1 MRLADVLDAI
11 QKMADKPIKYSVED
25 YAIVF
30 SWKAYEP
37 IPLYVRTFKVDP
49 NTFYQGLQGVGSYD
63 FGESQN
69 VGQNNSSGGFGG
81 SSGGGGG
88 SGGQS
93 GQSQVGAIMARVSVA
108 GGTTTGGRQGGG
120 GQQGG
125 GGAGGGGGLKF
136 VTTTNNMEDVSRA
149 AINYFSSLGVDLD
162 PTRNPGKALF
172 FNDRQGMLVVR
183 ATMQDL
189 DIIEAAIQILN
200 IVPPQVNI
208 KSKFVEISQNDQKAL
223 GFDWYLGNMLMN
235 NGTIGAQAGSAPSYT
250 GAATPA
256 NPSGVFPGNPYAGTT
271 IPASATDGQLTSG
284 LRSVGSP
291 LFTLSGILTDPQFRL
306 VIKAL
311 QQRDGTELL
320 AQPEVTTTSGRQAQ
334 MKAADVKSVIT
345 GFSFSQTQN
354 AQGGGN
360 GQTIVN
366 PGATIVYP
374 LPEQM
379 ELGPVLDVIPCVLS
393 DGFTINLTL
402 IPTLTEFVGYDNPN
416 DVLTSGIL
424 NSSAQG
430 FTLVPTVLPRFNVRQ
445 VVSTV
450 NVWDGQTVVLGG
462 LLSETVT
469 TLKDQVPVLGDLP
482 LVGRL
487 FRNESKSTQK
497 KNLLIFVT
505 PRLIDPA
512 GNWLHTEEEMPFA
525 QTIPPQPPA
534 AAGQERN

>member
-1 MRLADVLDAI
+1 
-11 QKMADKPIKYSVED
+11 
-25 YAIVF
+25 
-30 SWKAYEP
+30 
-37 IPLYVRTFKVDP
+37 
-49 NTFYQGLQGVGSYD
+49 
-63 FGESQN
+63 
-69 VGQNNSSGGFGG
+69 
-81 SSGGGGG
+81 
-88 SGGQS
+88 
-93 GQSQVGAIMARVSVA
+93 
-108 GGTTTGGRQGGG
+108 
-120 GQQGG
+120 
-125 GGAGGGGGLKF
+125 
-136 VTTTNNMEDVSRA
+136 
-149 AINYFSSLGVDLD
+149 
-162 PTRNPGKALF
+162 
-172 FNDRQGMLVVR
+172 
-183 ATMQDL
+183 
-189 DIIEAAIQILN
+189 
-200 IVPPQVNI
+200 
-208 KSKFVEISQNDQKAL
+208 
-223 GFDWYLGNMLMN
+223 MLMN

-291 LFTLSGILTDPQFRL
+291 LFTLSGILTDPQFRM
-306 VIKAL
+306 VVKAL
-311 QQRDGTELL
+311 QSRSGSELL

-345 GFSFSQTQN
+345 AFSFSSQQN
-354 AQGGGN
+354 AQAGGN

-366 PGATIVYP
+366 PGSTIVFP

-416 DVLTSGIL
+416 EVL
-424 NSSAQG
+424 NSGVLGNSAQG
-430 FTLVPTVLPRFNVRQ
+430 FVVVPTVLPRFTVRQ

-487 FRNESKSTQK
+487 FRNESKTTAK
-497 KNLLIFVT
+497 KNLLVFVT
-505 PRLIDPA
+505 PMLIDPA
-512 GNWLHTEEEMPFA
+512 GNRLHTDDEMPFA
-525 QTIPPQPPA
+525 QSGIPVQPPA
-534 AAGQERN
+534 AAGQEKN

>member
-1 MRLADVLDAI
+1 
-11 QKMADKPIKYSVED
+11 
-25 YAIVF
+25 
-30 SWKAYEP
+30 
-37 IPLYVRTFKVDP
+37 
-49 NTFYQGLQGVGSYD
+49 
-63 FGESQN
+63 
-69 VGQNNSSGGFGG
+69 
-81 SSGGGGG
+81 
-88 SGGQS
+88 
-93 GQSQVGAIMARVSVA
+93 
-108 GGTTTGGRQGGG
+108 
-120 GQQGG
+120 
-125 GGAGGGGGLKF
+125 
-136 VTTTNNMEDVSRA
+136 
-149 AINYFSSLGVDLD
+149 
-162 PTRNPGKALF
+162 
-172 FNDRQGMLVVR
+172 
-183 ATMQDL
+183 
-189 DIIEAAIQILN
+189 
-200 IVPPQVNI
+200 
-208 KSKFVEISQNDQKAL
+208 
-223 GFDWYLGNMLMN
+223 MLMN

-250 GAATPA
+250 GASTPA

-291 LFTLSGILTDPQFRL
+291 LFTLSGILTDPQFRV

-311 QQRDGTELL
+311 QQRTGTELL
-320 AQPEVTTTSGRQAQ
+320 AEPQITTTSGRQAQ
-334 MKAADVKSVIT
+334 IKAADVKSVIT

-402 IPTLTEFVGYDNPN
+402 IPTLTEFVGYD
-416 DVLTSGIL
+416 DTSEVLTSGIL

-445 VVSTV
+445 VVSTI

-487 FRNESKSTQK
+487 FRNESKSTAK

-505 PRLIDPA
+505 PLLIDPA
-512 GNWLHTEEEMPFA
+512 GNRLHTEDEMPFA
-525 QTIPPQPPA
+525 QSAIPVQPPA
-534 AAGQERN
+534 AAGEERN